1 MTATAIGQ
9 LPARKHDAQQRNA
22 QGAQLARA
30 LLIRAAVP
38 MYLSLIAGAPA
49 VVALGPA
56 LLARSTAVRLA
67 AIAIAPLAFI
77 VVYAI
82 IAGLLSRLTIGA
94 LVAGRFPRQL
104 GHAVYGP
111 RRLHAL
117 CWTSLYYCTPIYHA
131 VLAIPLLKRVVFR
144 LFGYRGALDV
154 VLYPDTW
161 VRDLPVLDIGPGVYL
176 SNRATIGTN
185 MCLMNG
191 EVLVAPVRIGAGA
204 MVGHL
209 AMIAPGAVIGD
220 HAEIGVGAGIG
231 MSVVVGSRSRI
242 GPNVTVHHGARIGA
256 GCDIGATCYIGM
268 RCVIADGLTIP
279 PGTKVPSRVRLTSQ
293 SDVDLCTGRDR
304 ALSAETS
311 DVA

>member
-1 MTATAIGQ
+1 MTATAVGQ
-9 LPARKHDAQQRNA
+9 LPARIRAREQ
-22 QGAQLARA
+22 QGAQRTRA
-30 LLIRAAVP
+30 LLVRAAVP
-38 MYLSLIAGAPA
+38 IYLWLIAGVPA
-49 VVALGPA
+49 VVALGPVM
-56 LLARSTAVRLA
+56 LATSAGGRLA
-67 AIAIAPLAFI
+67 AIAISPLAFI
-77 VVYAI
+77 VAYAVT
-82 IAGLLSRLTIGA
+82 AGLLSRLTIGA
-94 LVAGRFPRQL
+94 LVSGRFPRQL

-117 CWTSLYYCTPIYHA
+117 CWTSLYYCTPVYHA
-131 VLAIPLLKRVVFR
+131 VLAIPWLKRVVFR

-161 VRDLPVLDIGPGVYL
+161 VRDLPVLDIGPGAYL

-191 EVLVAPVRIGAGA
+191 DVLVATVRIGAGA

-231 MSVVVGSRSRI
+231 MSVVIGSRSRI

-256 GCDIGATCYIGM
+256 GCDIGATCYVGM

-279 PGTKVPSRVRLTSQ
+279 PATSMPPRTRLTTQ
-293 SDVDLCTGRDR
+293 EEVDRLVGRAYCQR
-304 ALSAETS
+304 STRG
-311 DVA
+311 